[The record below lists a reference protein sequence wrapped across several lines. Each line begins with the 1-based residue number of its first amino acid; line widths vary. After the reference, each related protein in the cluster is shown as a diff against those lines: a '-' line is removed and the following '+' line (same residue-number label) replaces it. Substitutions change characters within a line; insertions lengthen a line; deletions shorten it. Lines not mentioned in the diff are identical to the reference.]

1 MHATAI
7 ITANTGRRQLP
18 DDKAIGAWI
27 GRSDGTEAVRL
38 GDADV
43 VWTGFG
49 GALYGDEVI
58 SDSGEFGGIAET
70 ETTGPPSVLRVEDK
84 VLRTG
89 VPETIAFVSIDP
101 FVAGTV
107 ILSVVARRRRNKTD
121 TETIPGS
128 MLSAAAI
135 SIAICCA
142 FSGDKSFFKRISNVT
157 VVFTAC

>member
-1 MHATAI
+1 M
-7 ITANTGRRQLP
+7 
-18 DDKAIGAWI
+18 
-27 GRSDGTEAVRL
+27 
-38 GDADV
+38 
-43 VWTGFG
+43 
-49 GALYGDEVI
+49 
-58 SDSGEFGGIAET
+58 
-70 ETTGPPSVLRVEDK
+70 
-84 VLRTG
+84 
-89 VPETIAFVSIDP
+89 IAFVSIDP

-128 MLSAAAI
+128 MFSAAAI